1 MIAAAVQP
9 NSPNEI
15 AFCEFFG
22 KRSKGA
28 EPDADLTNA
37 LTACLSAGV
46 EVVSVLPDRV
56 ELRVPSDLVV
66 ISPLQELV
74 TQLGAGLSLQV
85 AEAISRAFQEMLCNA
100 VEHGGHLDPTA
111 VLEVRLRRLKHAF
124 VCRIKDP
131 GDGFEPSSLDHAA
144 INNPKG
150 NSIRHALVR
159 EEKGLRGGGYGILLA
174 TQIVDHLVY
183 NQRHNEVLFVK
194 YLS

>member
-1 MIAAAVQP
+1 
-9 NSPNEI
+9 
-15 AFCEFFG
+15 
-22 KRSKGA
+22 
-28 EPDADLTNA
+28 
-37 LTACLSAGV
+37 
-46 EVVSVLPDRV
+46 
-56 ELRVPSDLVV
+56 VPSDLVV

-144 INNPKG
+144 INNPKD